1 MTSSHPPWLSRSA
14 PCVPSGPKQWRRARR
29 RLATG
34 EASVCAIVAP
44 SGMLVGVVHA
54 DGREAWVH
62 GALLQPRRPG
72 RVRRDES
79 AKTITLPALKDVPS
93 GWTCTITN
101 VGSKP
106 YKVVPNPID
115 SGVASPVSG
124 GVDVGATD
132 TIVRVGS
139 GWRPRRVKL
148 RSWLLHFDDWSRSR

>member
-1 MTSSHPPWLSRSA
+1 MIAPQWLPKSVVR
-14 PCVPSGPKQWRRARR
+14 VLSGPGQWRRARR
-29 RLATG
+29 RLAGG
-34 EASVCAIVAP
+34 EAICAIVAH
-44 SGMLVGVVHA
+44 SGALVGVVHA

-72 RVRRDES
+72 RVRREYP
-79 AKTITLPALKDVPS
+79 AQTITLPALKDVPS

-124 GVDVGATD
+124 GVDIGAID
-132 TIVRVGS
+132 TIVRVGR
-139 GWRPRRVKL
+139 GWRPCRAKL
-148 RSWLLHFDDWSRSR
+148 RSWLLHFDDWSRGR